1 MIPLFITTILV
12 AHRHRLGL
20 VVRYVD
26 KGRAQSFMQAGNLRA
41 HRGTQ
46 LGIQVGQRLVQ
57 QEYIRVAH
65 HSASQCDTLTLAAG
79 QRLRLAVQQ
88 MLQIQNFS
96 YFMNLPVD
104 FVLRHLLKRQS
115 ERHILV
121 NRHMRIQRVALE
133 NHRNIAVL
141 RRNVIDAALADIH
154 ITVRD
159 LLKTCNHT
167 QRSRFTAAGR
177 ADQHDKFLVR
187 DFKIKFR
194 HYFNAAGIYLS
205 NIL

>member
-1 MIPLFITTILV
+1 
-12 AHRHRLGL
+12 
-20 VVRYVD
+20 
-26 KGRAQSFMQAGNLRA
+26 MQAGNLRS

-177 ADQHDKFLVR
+177 ADQHDKFLCPR
-187 DFKIKFR
+187 FQD
-194 HYFNAAGIYLS
+194 
-205 NIL
+205 